1 MKAGHL
7 MSALILGLS
16 LQFAAAAFGA
26 EAASEKDRPTVAAP
40 AAAVPEVKATT
51 PVAGDRSASSAMPI
65 YQPPKRGAPKARVG
79 GGTRGSGGE
88 SAYVT
93 VITPP
98 DLARTARAQPTLYW
112 FLSNR
117 VNDPIELTLID
128 DKGVQPLLEIVLEQA
143 SPGINAMDLS
153 AHDIRL
159 EPGRTYQW
167 SVAIVR
173 DANHRSSDVLSS
185 AWMQFAPEPA
195 DLGSRLVQAGVEQTV
210 YLFAEAGYWYEALD
224 SLSRLI
230 AKNPGDARFA
240 EQRIALL
247 EQVELPDVS
256 AYARRLVVGAAPG
269 Q

>member
-1 MKAGHL
+1 MKTEHL

-16 LQFAAAAFGA
+16 LQFATAAYGA
-26 EAASEKDRPTVAAP
+26 ETASEKAPPGSAAP
-40 AAAVPEVKATT
+40 AAVPEAKATASAANERST
-51 PVAGDRSASSAMPI
+51 SLLMPV

-88 SAYVT
+88 SAFVT

-112 FLSNR
+112 YLSGQ

-128 DKGVQPLLEIVLEQA
+128 DKEIKPLLEIKLDRA
-143 SPGINAMDLS
+143 SPGINAVDLS
-153 AHDIRL
+153 AHGVRL
-159 EPGRTYQW
+159 EAGRTYQW

-173 DANHRSSDVLSS
+173 DARHRSGDVLSS
-185 AWMQFAPEPA
+185 AWMEFNTEPA
-195 DLGSRLVQAGVEQTV
+195 DLNSQLAKAGADQTV

-224 SLSRLI
+224 TLSRLI
-230 AKNPGDARFA
+230 AKYPGETRYA
-240 EQRIALL
+240 EQRLALL
-247 EQVELPDVS
+247 EQADLPDVL
-256 AYARRLVVGAAPG
+256 AYARHLVVGTAGG